1 MSETARLAVGI
12 PSAVLIAW
20 CAPLLHRYWQRSL
33 FTAVYGSWVV
43 WPVFGFRAVVL
54 LVAVVGLA
62 ALPLSAGSQSTDSWT
77 RHRSFWPAAWAC
89 VVALILSFVGAAV
102 ATDSSHAWHVVRTFL
117 RDRHE
122 VVVYVSGSGI
132 ATFVAGSAI
141 AFLLCPLQEELVK
154 KGETLASLRNAGTYI
169 GWLERTVFF
178 VLFVAGEPGAA
189 GLALTAK
196 SIARFPTLPDHKE
209 GFAEYFLIGT
219 LLSVALSGAAAIV
232 VRLVLGFPALR

>member
-33 FTAVYGSWVV
+33 LAAVYGSWVA
-43 WPVFGFRAVVL
+43 WPVFGFRAVAL
-54 LVAVVGLA
+54 LVAVVGMA
-62 ALPLSAGSQSTDSWT
+62 ALPLSAGSQPTDPQT
-77 RHRSFWPAAWAC
+77 RHRAFWPAAWAC
-89 VVALILSFVGAAV
+89 VAALILSFLGAAV
-102 ATDSSHAWHVVRTFL
+102 ATDSSDAWHAVRSFL
-117 RDRHE
+117 RDRHD
-122 VVVYVSGSGI
+122 VVIYVSGFGV
-132 ATFVAGSAI
+132 ATLVAGGAI
-141 AFLLCPLQEELVK
+141 AFLLRPLQEELVK

-178 VLFVAGEPGAA
+178 VLFVAGEPAAA

-219 LLSVALSGAAAIV
+219 LLSVALSGAAAV
-232 VRLVLGFPALR
+232 AVRLVLGFPPLR